1 MDKGVRAKSTR
12 VSGARAGANVGANV
26 GANAGAGGWR
36 SKLWRCLLWSLLALL
51 LALIAWQASYYAR
64 IWWWVDHNPRS
75 TAFMDQRLDV
85 LRAKDGSAKLKH
97 EWVNYPRIAQSL
109 KLAVIAAEDTTF
121 TEHEGFDWKGIEKAL
136 EKNQKK
142 GKVVAG
148 GSTITQQLAKN
159 LFLSGERS
167 YVRKGQEA
175 VITWM
180 IESQMEKDRILE
192 IYLNVVEWGN
202 GVFGA
207 EAAARHYF
215 NISAA
220 QLSREQAARLAA
232 MLPNPRFYDRNRNS
246 AYLASRVPVL
256 LKRMNQVEAP

>member
-1 MDKGVRAKSTR
+1 M
-12 VSGARAGANVGANV
+12 
-26 GANAGAGGWR
+26 
-36 SKLWRCLLWSLLALL
+36 LFALL
-51 LALIAWQASYYAR
+51 LALVAWQGSLYAR
-64 IWWWVDHNPRS
+64 IWWWIDHNPRS
-75 TAFMDQRLDV
+75 TSFMDQRLDG
-85 LRAKDGSAKLKH
+85 LRAKDPGATLKH
-97 EWVNYPRIAQSL
+97 EWVAYPRIAQNL
-109 KLAVIAAEDTTF
+109 KLAVIAAEDTSF
-121 TEHEGFDWKGIEKAL
+121 VDHEGFDWKGIEKAL

-175 VITWM
+175 LITWM
-180 IESQMEKDRILE
+180 IESQMDKDRILE

-207 EAAARHYF
+207 EAAARHYYG
-215 NISAA
+215 ISAA

-232 MLPNPRFYDRNRNS
+232 MLPRPQFYDRNRNS
-246 AYLASRVPVL
+246 AYLARRVPVIL
-256 LKRMNQVEAP
+256 QRMNQVEAP